1 MVAIFKHAVH
11 VFEQFPSFNEKST
24 HTTVQKK
31 NRLQITGDLLT
42 SDNMFLLCLG
52 MINHHLSNNYG
63 IFHLLCSALTD
74 LQALWETV
82 CVFLVWKRETD
93 K

>member
-1 MVAIFKHAVH
+1 MLH
-11 VFEQFPSFNEKST
+11 VSEQFPCFNENPLTPLHRKKE
-24 HTTVQKK
+24 KK

-52 MINHHLSNNYG
+52 MINHDLSNNYG

-82 CVFLVWKRETD
+82 CVFLVVET
-93 K
+93 